1 MVSHSRV
8 SSRGV
13 TRAELYLNRIPEA
26 TMLREDHRD
35 QRWRLGDQTGGSRII
50 QARDNGGEDE
60 GAGNGRIC
68 WIRAIF

>member
-1 MVSHSRV
+1 
-8 SSRGV
+8 
-13 TRAELYLNRIPEA
+13 
-26 TMLREDHRD
+26 MLREDHRD